1 MRKNKN
7 CFIYRRN
14 SYYHLYNR
22 GNRKE
27 NIFQCEK
34 DYKIFHNLLYKYT
47 RKYGLHIMAYCFMP
61 NHYHLIL
68 KCGEDVTAVTRF
80 MRSFMVAYAMYFNR
94 KHNKVG
100 HLFQGPF
107 QVRRLVGIRDLETV
121 KNYLRSNPL
130 EAELIDGK
138 EKESYRWLYIKNE
151 QRMDEEQ
158 Y

>member
-1 MRKNKN
+1 MKKDKN

-27 NIFQCEK
+27 NIFKREK
-34 DYKIFHNLLYKYT
+34 DYEVFRNLLYKYI
-47 RKYGLHIMAYCFMP
+47 RKHGLHLLAYCFMP

-68 KCGEDVTAVTRF
+68 KCGTDVSSVTRF

-107 QVRRLVGIRDLETV
+107 QVRRLQGIKDLETV
-121 KNYLRSNPL
+121 KNYLKNNPL
-130 EAELIDGK
+130 EAELIGG
-138 EKESYRWLYIKNE
+138 EERESYRWLYVKNE
-151 QRMDEEQ
+151 RVVNGDQI
-158 Y
+158 

>member
-1 MRKNKN
+1 MRKDKN

-27 NIFQCEK
+27 NIFKREK
-34 DYKIFHNLLYKYT
+34 DYEVFKNLLYKYI
-47 RKYGLHIMAYCFMP
+47 RKYGLHLMAYCFMP

-68 KCGEDVTAVTRF
+68 KCGADASSITRF

-107 QVRRLVGIRDLETV
+107 QVRRLQGIKDLETV
-121 KNYLRSNPL
+121 KNYLKNNPL
-130 EAELIDGK
+130 EAELIGG
-138 EKESYRWLYIKNE
+138 EEIESYRWLYINSE
-151 QRMDEEQ
+151 RVMNGDQF
-158 Y
+158 